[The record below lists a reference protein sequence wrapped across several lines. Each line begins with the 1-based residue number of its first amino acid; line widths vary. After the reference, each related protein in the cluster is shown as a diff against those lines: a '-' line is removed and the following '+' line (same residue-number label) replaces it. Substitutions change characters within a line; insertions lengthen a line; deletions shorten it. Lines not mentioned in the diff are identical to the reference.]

1 MNNQIICNRG
11 TTNMTNKSIY
21 LKEVLDQTPRLLG
34 LLDRN
39 ISSQT
44 YGCFDRQ
51 YWHYNTSD
59 FACAR
64 SQETVLTLALLYK
77 INHKNNLYYNKKL
90 ILDWIN
96 AGLKFWAQIQEPN
109 GSFNEWYP
117 KEHSFVAT
125 AFSTYAISEAVS
137 LLGEKIREKETILLS
152 LEKAGDW
159 MLNKE
164 EKRVQNQESGAA
176 IALHNLYLLTGEI
189 KYKKSA
195 KEKIE
200 SIINSQRNE
209 GWFYEYGGADIGYL
223 SLCVDYLSKYY
234 KKTSDTNL
242 LNTLTKAV
250 NFLSYFIH
258 PNETVGGEYGSRN
271 TEYLI
276 PHGFEIISEEI
287 PTAKTISSFV
297 RKALHHKSSISLSS
311 MDDRYILYIAYTY
324 LQAYLDSNDKISVE
338 EPEPHFKK
346 NFVKEFTE
354 AGLWIYSNVNLYLIS
369 NYKKG
374 GTFKAFFKT
383 NNAPLYDSGIVIETI
398 DGEKLTS
405 SWLTNKISVNMTE
418 NCLIVEGNLWEI
430 SSNILSPTKNI
441 LSRLFQMTL
450 GRNEKISLI
459 IKEKLRDKLIT
470 NANIYRDKFIRKII
484 IGIDT
489 IEIIDTITIS
499 NSNNINRVFIGPKI
513 SLIYTP
519 SSRYFQVSEI
529 DNNPIIYEKSDLPIN
544 NNNIHTIEVYRR
556 YDLSGNLVKICLNAI
571 KKSNAL

>member
-1 MNNQIICNRG
+1 
-11 TTNMTNKSIY
+11 MTDNSIY

-39 ISSQT
+39 VSSQT
-44 YGCFDRQ
+44 GGCFDRQ

-59 FACAR
+59 FASAR
-64 SQETVLTLALLYK
+64 SQEAVLTLALLYK
-77 INHKNNLYYNKKL
+77 INKKNNIYYNKKL

-96 AGLKFWAQIQEPN
+96 AGLEFWAQIQEPN

-125 AFSTYAISEAVS
+125 AFSTYAISEAVL
-137 LLGEKIREKETILLS
+137 LLGEKIREKETILSS
-152 LEKAGDW
+152 LQKAGDW
-159 MLNKE
+159 ILNKN

-176 IALHNLYLLTGEI
+176 IALYNLYLLTGEK

-195 KEKIE
+195 KEKIKF
-200 SIINSQRNE
+200 IINNQTKE
-209 GWFYEYGGADIGYL
+209 GWFYEYRGADIGYL

-242 LNTLTKAV
+242 LNTLNKAI

-258 PNETVGGEYGSRN
+258 PNETFGGEYGSRN
-271 TEYLI
+271 TEYMI
-276 PHGFEIISEEI
+276 PHGFEIMSEEI
-287 PTAKTISSFV
+287 PAAKTISSFI
-297 RKALHHKSSISLSS
+297 RNALHHRSSISLSS
-311 MDDRYILYIAYTY
+311 MDDRYLSYISYTY
-324 LQAYLDSNDKISVE
+324 LQAYLDSNDKISAE
-338 EPEPHFKK
+338 ESETPFKK

-354 AGLWIYSNVNLYLIS
+354 AGLWIYSDANLYLIS

-374 GTFKAFFKT
+374 GAFKAFFKT

-398 DGEKLTS
+398 DGKKLTS
-405 SWLTNKISVNMTE
+405 CWLTNKISANIIE

-430 SSNILSPTKNI
+430 SSSVLSPTKNI
-441 LSRLFQMTL
+441 LLRLFQMAL

-459 IKEKLRDKLIT
+459 VKEKLRDKLIT
-470 NANIYRDKFIRKII
+470 NANICQDEFIRKII
-484 IGIDT
+484 ISRDTFEIVDT
-489 IEIIDTITIS
+489 INIS
-499 NSNNINRVFIGPKI
+499 NSNDINRLFIGPKI

-529 DNNPIIYEKSDLPIN
+529 DNNSIIYEKTDLSIN
-544 NNNIHTIEVYRR
+544 DNIHTIEVYRR
-556 YDLSGNLVKICLNAI
+556 YDLLGNLVKICLNTI
-571 KKSNAL
+571 KKSNVF